1 MLPLTGIAKKDIIWD
16 NWGHAE
22 VMAQKGETVS
32 IIKVI
37 EPFNPERP
45 WEYAIA
51 EFKWLE
57 SSVSDFVSKDEV
69 FIPELEN

>member
-1 MLPLTGIAKKDIIWD
+1 M
-16 NWGHAE
+16 
-22 VMAQKGETVS
+22 QKSWLKRVKRFS